1 MMKKSY
7 TRSAN
12 QVLEIAREQAQ
23 SFHHRLIGTE
33 HVLLAMVIE
42 SDGEAGKNLRA
53 WGATPTAIREE
64 IERYTGYGSAGKT
77 TYMEMS
83 PRLSMVLAYAG
94 TLAEREGSA
103 KIKTC
108 HILLGL
114 VLNDQILASTIL
126 RNLNI
131 DLSGLRNDL
140 FHSLGADYDSIED
153 NDQPDNGNGWSNF
166 NGPELNSQSNSN
178 SSTPTLD
185 QVSVNLNE
193 RAENGEID
201 PVIGRDREV
210 ARVIEILSRRN
221 KNNPVLI
228 GEPGVGKTAV
238 AEAIAT
244 AIVNKKVPHDLMDKQ
259 VVSLDLGG
267 LVAGTKYRGEF
278 EDRMKKIIKEI
289 TEDGTI
295 ILFVDE
301 MHTLIGAGGAEGSID
316 AANILKPSL
325 ARGDIQM
332 IGATTFDEYQK
343 YVEKDQALARRFQIV
358 RLNEPSRTETK
369 AILSGLKP
377 KYEKFHHVKI
387 TDSAIENAIDLSSR
401 YISNRYLPDKA
412 IDLIDEASAAVK
424 IKSGKGSNNQLIQ
437 INEQIKKVIE
447 QKNEAAVNQN
457 FVKAAQLQDRQNS
470 LQLRQDQLSNR
481 LDQATSKKSTVQPE
495 DVAKVVS
502 NWTGV
507 PVTQMNRDETKHL
520 ANLESDLH
528 KRIIG
533 QDKAVSAVSR
543 AVRRSRSGIKDEN
556 RPIGSFLFL
565 GPTGVGKTELAKA
578 IAASIF
584 GSENNLIRID
594 MSEYMDQI
602 ANSKLIGS
610 APGYVGYDEGG
621 QLSEQVRR
629 HPYSVVLLDE
639 VEKAHPD
646 VFNLLLQ
653 VLDDGFLTDSKG
665 RKVDFKNTI
674 VIMTSNLGS
683 RSLFETKEVGFTAD
697 NSSQIEMRKDRVRQA
712 LKQFFRP
719 EFLNRI
725 DETIIFDELDQKQL
739 RQIVTLL
746 TRKLINRLNK
756 QGVQLKIS
764 RAALDKIAKDGYNP
778 EMGARPLRRAIQKD
792 IEDEIASMLIKGDLK
807 EGDLLKI
814 GCNHNKLKFD
824 IVKANDKSL
833 VGSK

>member
-7 TRSAN
+7 TTSAN

-23 SFHHRLIGTE
+23 NFHHRLIGTE

-53 WGATPTAIREE
+53 WGATPKAIREE

-77 TYMEMS
+77 SYMQMS

-108 HILLGL
+108 HILLGM
-114 VLNDQILASTIL
+114 VLNEQILASVIL

-131 DLSGLRNDL
+131 DLDGLRNDIL
-140 FHSLGADYDSIED
+140 HSLGED
-153 NDQPDNGNGWSNF
+153 EQDMDENDQEYSSWSGF
-166 NGPELNSQSNSN
+166 NGSEESTSRN

-238 AEAIAT
+238 AEAIAS
-244 AIVNKKVPHDLMDKQ
+244 AIVAKKVPHDLLKKQ

-289 TEDGTI
+289 TENGNI

-358 RLNEPSRTETK
+358 RLNEPSRAETL
-369 AILSGLKP
+369 AILNGLKP

-387 TDSAIENAIDLSSR
+387 SNSALENAIDLSSR
-401 YISNRYLPDKA
+401 YISDRYLPDKA

-424 IKSGKGSNNQLIQ
+424 IKSGKGSNNQLLQLNDQ
-437 INEQIKKVIE
+437 IEKVIGE
-447 QKNEAAVNQN
+447 KNHAAVNQN
-457 FVKAAQLQDRQNS
+457 FAKAAQLQERQNS
-470 LQLRQDQLSNR
+470 LQRRQDELTTK
-481 LDQATSKKSTVQPE
+481 LDESTSKGAIVQPE

-520 ANLESDLH
+520 ANLEKDLH

-578 IAASIF
+578 IAAAIF

-621 QLSEQVRR
+621 QLTEQVRR

-653 VLDDGFLTDSKG
+653 VLEDGFLTDSKG

-674 VIMTSNLGS
+674 IIMTSNLGS
-683 RSLFETKEVGFTAD
+683 RSLFETQALGFNAD
-697 NSSQIEMRKDRVRQA
+697 NTSQTKLRQDRVRQA
-712 LKQFFRP
+712 LKEFFRP

-746 TRKLINRLNK
+746 TRKLIDRLHK

-764 RAALDKIAKDGYNP
+764 TAALDKIAKDGYNP

-792 IEDEIASMLIKGDLK
+792 IEDKIASMLIKGDLK
-807 EGDLLKI
+807 NGDILKV
-814 GCNHNKLKFD
+814 GCSHNHLKFD
-824 IVKANDKSL
+824 VLKQKDNNL
-833 VGSK
+833 VGAK

>member
-1 MMKKSY
+1 MMKKTY
-7 TRSAN
+7 TNSAN

-23 SFHHRLIGTE
+23 NFHHRLIGTE

-42 SDGEAGKNLRA
+42 SDGEAGKDLRS
-53 WGATPTAIREE
+53 WGITATAVREE
-64 IERYTGYGSAGKT
+64 IERYTGYGSAGKA

-83 PRLSMVLAYAG
+83 PRLTMVLAYAA
-94 TLAEREGSA
+94 TLAGREGA
-103 KIKTC
+103 TKIKTS
-108 HILLGL
+108 HILLAL
-114 VLNDQILASTIL
+114 VFNEQVLASVIL
-126 RNLNI
+126 RNLNV
-131 DLSGLRNDL
+131 DVDGLKNDIL
-140 FHSLGADYDSIED
+140 HSLGED
-153 NDQPDNGNGWSNF
+153 DQLLDLNENDDRGWSNYG
-166 NGPELNSQSNSN
+166 NVEANDKTNST
-178 SSTPTLD
+178 TPTLD

-193 RAENGEID
+193 RAKNGQID

-244 AIVNKKVPHDLMDKQ
+244 AIVSKQVPHDLLDKQ
-259 VVSLDLGG
+259 VISLDLGG

-278 EDRMKKIIKEI
+278 EDRLKRIIKEI
-289 TEDGTI
+289 TNDGTI

-325 ARGDIQM
+325 ARGDLQM

-358 RLNEPSRTETK
+358 RLTEPSRQETF
-369 AILSGLKP
+369 AILTGLKP

-387 TDSAIENAIDLSSR
+387 DKAALENAIDLSSR

-412 IDLIDEASAAVK
+412 IDLIDEASASVK
-424 IKSGKGSNNQLIQ
+424 IKAGTGTNNQLVQ
-437 INEQIKKVIE
+437 VSDQLKKVIE
-447 QKNEAAVNQN
+447 QKNQAAVNQN
-457 FVKAAQLQDRQNS
+457 FVKAAQLQERQNS
-470 LQLRQDQLSNR
+470 LQVRQDQIYSR
-481 LDQATSKKSTVQPE
+481 MKKSEKNGAIVHPE
-495 DVAKVVS
+495 DIAKVVS

-507 PVTQMNRDETKHL
+507 PVTQMSRNETKQL
-520 ANLESDLH
+520 ANLENNLH
-528 KRIIG
+528 QRIIG
-533 QDKAVSAVSR
+533 QDKAVSAISK

-578 IAASIF
+578 IAATVF

-602 ANSKLIGS
+602 ASSKLIGS

-621 QLSEQVRR
+621 QLSELVRR

-674 VIMTSNLGS
+674 IIMTSNLGS
-683 RSLFETKEVGFTAD
+683 RSIFETKAVGFSAD
-697 NSSQIEMRKDRVRQA
+697 NSNQVKLRQDRVKEA

-725 DETIIFDELDQKQL
+725 DESIIFDELDQKQL
-739 RQIVTLL
+739 RQVVTLL
-746 TRKLINRLNK
+746 TRKLIERLNK
-756 QGVQLKIS
+756 QGIQLKIS
-764 RAALDKIAKDGYNP
+764 PAALDKIAQDGYDP

-792 IEDEIASMLIKGDLK
+792 IEDQVASMLI
-807 EGDLLKI
+807 EGDLQSGDTLKI
-814 GCNHNKLKFD
+814 GCNRKKLKFD
-824 IVKANDKSL
+824 LIRATKDNLANVK
-833 VGSK
+833 

>member
-1 MMKKSY
+1 MKKSY
-7 TRSAN
+7 TTSAN

-23 SFHHRLIGTE
+23 NFHHRLIGTE

-53 WGATPTAIREE
+53 WGATPKAIREE

-77 TYMEMS
+77 SYMQMS

-108 HILLGL
+108 HILLGM
-114 VLNDQILASTIL
+114 VLNEQILASVIL

-131 DLSGLRNDL
+131 DLDGLRNDIL
-140 FHSLGADYDSIED
+140 HSLGED
-153 NDQPDNGNGWSNF
+153 EQDMDENDQEYSSWSGF
-166 NGPELNSQSNSN
+166 NGSEESTSRN

-238 AEAIAT
+238 AEAIAS
-244 AIVNKKVPHDLMDKQ
+244 AIVAKKVPHDLLKKQ

-289 TEDGTI
+289 TENGNI

-358 RLNEPSRTETK
+358 RLNEPSRAETL
-369 AILSGLKP
+369 AILNGLKP

-387 TDSAIENAIDLSSR
+387 SNSALENAIDLSSR
-401 YISNRYLPDKA
+401 YISDRYLPDKA

-424 IKSGKGSNNQLIQ
+424 IKSGKGSNNQLLQLNDQ
-437 INEQIKKVIE
+437 IEKVIGE
-447 QKNEAAVNQN
+447 KNHAAVNQN
-457 FVKAAQLQDRQNS
+457 FAKAAQLQERQNS
-470 LQLRQDQLSNR
+470 LQRRQDELTTK
-481 LDQATSKKSTVQPE
+481 LDESTSKGAIVQPE

-520 ANLESDLH
+520 ANLEKDLH

-578 IAASIF
+578 IAAAIF

-621 QLSEQVRR
+621 QLTEQVRR

-653 VLDDGFLTDSKG
+653 VLEDGFLTDSKG

-674 VIMTSNLGS
+674 IIMTSNLGS
-683 RSLFETKEVGFTAD
+683 RSLFETQALGFNAD
-697 NSSQIEMRKDRVRQA
+697 NTSQTKLRQDRVRQA
-712 LKQFFRP
+712 LKEFFRP

-746 TRKLINRLNK
+746 TRKLIDRLHK

-764 RAALDKIAKDGYNP
+764 TAALDKIAKDGYNP

-792 IEDEIASMLIKGDLK
+792 IEDKIASMLIKGDLK
-807 EGDLLKI
+807 NGDILKV
-814 GCNHNKLKFD
+814 GCSHNHLKFD
-824 IVKANDKSL
+824 VLKQKDNNL
-833 VGSK
+833 VGAK

>member
-94 TLAEREGSA
+94 TLAEREGSS

-502 NWTGV
+502 G
-507 PVTQMNRDETKHL
+507 
-520 ANLESDLH
+520 
-528 KRIIG
+528 
-533 QDKAVSAVSR
+533 
-543 AVRRSRSGIKDEN
+543 
-556 RPIGSFLFL
+556 
-565 GPTGVGKTELAKA
+565 
-578 IAASIF
+578 
-584 GSENNLIRID
+584 
-594 MSEYMDQI
+594 
-602 ANSKLIGS
+602 
-610 APGYVGYDEGG
+610 
-621 QLSEQVRR
+621 
-629 HPYSVVLLDE
+629 
-639 VEKAHPD
+639 
-646 VFNLLLQ
+646 
-653 VLDDGFLTDSKG
+653 
-665 RKVDFKNTI
+665 
-674 VIMTSNLGS
+674 
-683 RSLFETKEVGFTAD
+683 
-697 NSSQIEMRKDRVRQA
+697 
-712 LKQFFRP
+712 
-719 EFLNRI
+719 
-725 DETIIFDELDQKQL
+725 
-739 RQIVTLL
+739 
-746 TRKLINRLNK
+746 
-756 QGVQLKIS
+756 
-764 RAALDKIAKDGYNP
+764 
-778 EMGARPLRRAIQKD
+778 
-792 IEDEIASMLIKGDLK
+792 
-807 EGDLLKI
+807 
-814 GCNHNKLKFD
+814 
-824 IVKANDKSL
+824 
-833 VGSK
+833 

>member
-1 MMKKSY
+1 MMKKTY

-23 SFHHRLIGTE
+23 NFHHRLIGTE

-42 SDGEAGKNLRA
+42 SDGEAGKDLRS
-53 WGATPTAIREE
+53 WGITATAVREE
-64 IERYTGYGSAGKT
+64 IERYTGYGSAGKA

-83 PRLSMVLAYAG
+83 PRLTMVLAYAA
-94 TLAEREGSA
+94 TLAGREGA
-103 KIKTC
+103 TKIKTS
-108 HILLGL
+108 HILLAL
-114 VLNDQILASTIL
+114 VFNEQVLASVIL
-126 RNLNI
+126 RNLNV
-131 DLSGLRNDL
+131 DVDGLKSDIL
-140 FHSLGADYDSIED
+140 HSLGED
-153 NDQPDNGNGWSNF
+153 DQLLDLNENDDRGWSNYG
-166 NGPELNSQSNSN
+166 NVEANDKTNST
-178 SSTPTLD
+178 TPTLD

-193 RAENGEID
+193 RAKNGQID
-201 PVIGRDREV
+201 PVIGRNREV

-244 AIVNKKVPHDLMDKQ
+244 AIVSKQVPHDLLDKQ
-259 VVSLDLGG
+259 VISLDLGG

-278 EDRMKKIIKEI
+278 EDRLKRIIKEI
-289 TEDGTI
+289 TNDGTI

-325 ARGDIQM
+325 ARGDLQM

-358 RLNEPSRTETK
+358 RLTEPSRQETF
-369 AILSGLKP
+369 AILTGLKP

-387 TDSAIENAIDLSSR
+387 DKAALENAIDLSSR

-412 IDLIDEASAAVK
+412 IDLIDEASASVK
-424 IKSGKGSNNQLIQ
+424 IKAGTGTNNQLVQ
-437 INEQIKKVIE
+437 VSDQLKKVIE
-447 QKNEAAVNQN
+447 QKNQAAVNQN
-457 FVKAAQLQDRQNS
+457 FVKAAQLQERQNS
-470 LQLRQDQLSNR
+470 LQVRHDQIYSR
-481 LDQATSKKSTVQPE
+481 MKKSEENGAIVHPE
-495 DVAKVVS
+495 DIAKVVS

-507 PVTQMNRDETKHL
+507 PVTQMSRNETKQL
-520 ANLESDLH
+520 ANLENNLH
-528 KRIIG
+528 QRIIG
-533 QDKAVSAVSR
+533 QDKAVSAISK

-578 IAASIF
+578 IAATVF

-602 ANSKLIGS
+602 ASSKLIGS

-674 VIMTSNLGS
+674 IIMTSNLGS
-683 RSLFETKEVGFTAD
+683 RSIFETKAVGFSAD
-697 NSSQIEMRKDRVRQA
+697 NSNQVKLRQDRVKEA

-725 DETIIFDELDQKQL
+725 DESIIFDELDQKQL
-739 RQIVTLL
+739 RQVVTLL
-746 TRKLINRLNK
+746 TRKLIERLNK
-756 QGVQLKIS
+756 QGIQLKIS
-764 RAALDKIAKDGYNP
+764 PAALDKIAQDGYDP

-792 IEDEIASMLIKGDLK
+792 IEDQVASMLI
-807 EGDLLKI
+807 EGDLQSGDTLKI
-814 GCNHNKLKFD
+814 GCNRKKLKFD
-824 IVKANDKSL
+824 LIRAKKDNLANVK
-833 VGSK
+833 

>member
-1 MMKKSY
+1 MKKSY

-94 TLAEREGSA
+94 TLAEREGSS

-437 INEQIKKVIE
+437 INEQIKKVVE

-481 LDQATSKKSTVQPE
+481 LDQASSKKSTVQPE

-764 RAALDKIAKDGYNP
+764 RAALDKISKDGYNP

>member
-1 MMKKSY
+1 MKKSY
-7 TRSAN
+7 TTSAN

-23 SFHHRLIGTE
+23 NFHHRLIGTE

-53 WGATPTAIREE
+53 WGATPKAIREE

-77 TYMEMS
+77 SYMQMS

-108 HILLGL
+108 HILLGM
-114 VLNDQILASTIL
+114 VLNEQILASVIL

-131 DLSGLRNDL
+131 DLDGLRNDIL
-140 FHSLGADYDSIED
+140 HSLGED
-153 NDQPDNGNGWSNF
+153 EQDMDENDQEYSSWSGF
-166 NGPELNSQSNSN
+166 NGSEESTSRN

-238 AEAIAT
+238 AEAIAS
-244 AIVNKKVPHDLMDKQ
+244 AIVAKKVPHDLLKKQ

-289 TEDGTI
+289 TENGNI

-358 RLNEPSRTETK
+358 RLNEPSRAETL
-369 AILSGLKP
+369 AILNGLKP

-387 TDSAIENAIDLSSR
+387 SNSALENAIDLSSR
-401 YISNRYLPDKA
+401 YISERYLPDKA

-424 IKSGKGSNNQLIQ
+424 IKSGKGSNNQLLQLNDQ
-437 INEQIKKVIE
+437 IEKVIGE
-447 QKNEAAVNQN
+447 KNHAAVNQN
-457 FVKAAQLQDRQNS
+457 FAKAAQLQERQNS
-470 LQLRQDQLSNR
+470 LQRRQDELTTK
-481 LDQATSKKSTVQPE
+481 LDESTSKGAIVQPE

-520 ANLESDLH
+520 ANLEKDLH

-578 IAASIF
+578 IAAAIF

-621 QLSEQVRR
+621 QLTEQVRR

-653 VLDDGFLTDSKG
+653 VLEDGFLTDSKG

-674 VIMTSNLGS
+674 IIMTSNLGS
-683 RSLFETKEVGFTAD
+683 RSLFETQALGFNAD
-697 NSSQIEMRKDRVRQA
+697 NTSQTKLRQDRVRQA
-712 LKQFFRP
+712 LKEFFRP

-746 TRKLINRLNK
+746 TRKLIDRLHK

-764 RAALDKIAKDGYNP
+764 TAALDKIAKDGYNP

-792 IEDEIASMLIKGDLK
+792 IEDKIASMLIKGDLK
-807 EGDLLKI
+807 NGDILKV
-814 GCNHNKLKFD
+814 GCSHNHLKFD
-824 IVKANDKSL
+824 VLKQKDNNL
-833 VGSK
+833 VGAK

>member
-1 MMKKSY
+1 MMKKTY

-23 SFHHRLIGTE
+23 NFHHRLIGTE

-42 SDGEAGKNLRA
+42 SDGEAGKDLRS
-53 WGATPTAIREE
+53 WGITATAVREE
-64 IERYTGYGSAGKT
+64 IERYTGYGSAGKA

-83 PRLSMVLAYAG
+83 PRLTMVLAYAA
-94 TLAEREGSA
+94 TLAGREGA
-103 KIKTC
+103 TKIKTS
-108 HILLGL
+108 HILLAL
-114 VLNDQILASTIL
+114 VFNEQVLASVIL
-126 RNLNI
+126 RNLNV
-131 DLSGLRNDL
+131 DVDGLKSDIL
-140 FHSLGADYDSIED
+140 HSLGED
-153 NDQPDNGNGWSNF
+153 DQLLDLNENDDRGWSNYG
-166 NGPELNSQSNSN
+166 NVEANDKTNST
-178 SSTPTLD
+178 TPTLD

-193 RAENGEID
+193 RAKNGQID

-244 AIVNKKVPHDLMDKQ
+244 AIVSKQVPHDLLDKQ
-259 VVSLDLGG
+259 VISLDLGG

-278 EDRMKKIIKEI
+278 EDRLKRIIKEI
-289 TEDGTI
+289 TNDGTI

-325 ARGDIQM
+325 ARGDLQM

-358 RLNEPSRTETK
+358 RLTEPSRQETF
-369 AILSGLKP
+369 AILTGLKP

-387 TDSAIENAIDLSSR
+387 DKAALENAIDLSSR

-412 IDLIDEASAAVK
+412 IDLIDEASASVK
-424 IKSGKGSNNQLIQ
+424 IKAGTGTNNQLVQ
-437 INEQIKKVIE
+437 VSDQLKKVIE
-447 QKNEAAVNQN
+447 QKNQAAVNQN
-457 FVKAAQLQDRQNS
+457 FVKAAQLQERQNS
-470 LQLRQDQLSNR
+470 LQVRQDQIYSR
-481 LDQATSKKSTVQPE
+481 MKKSEKNGAIVHPE
-495 DVAKVVS
+495 DIAKVVS

-507 PVTQMNRDETKHL
+507 PVTQMSRNETKQL
-520 ANLESDLH
+520 ANLENNLH
-528 KRIIG
+528 QRIIG
-533 QDKAVSAVSR
+533 QDKAVSAISK

-578 IAASIF
+578 IAATVF

-602 ANSKLIGS
+602 ASSKLIGS

-674 VIMTSNLGS
+674 IIMTSNLGS
-683 RSLFETKEVGFTAD
+683 RSIFETKAVGFSAD
-697 NSSQIEMRKDRVRQA
+697 NSNQVKLRQDRVKEA

-725 DETIIFDELDQKQL
+725 DESIIFDELDQKQL
-739 RQIVTLL
+739 RQVVTLL
-746 TRKLINRLNK
+746 TRKLIERLNK
-756 QGVQLKIS
+756 QGIQLKIS
-764 RAALDKIAKDGYNP
+764 PAALDKIAQDGYDP

-792 IEDEIASMLIKGDLK
+792 IEDQVASMLI
-807 EGDLLKI
+807 EGDLQSGDTLKI
-814 GCNHNKLKFD
+814 GCNRKKLKFD
-824 IVKANDKSL
+824 LIRAKKDNLANVK
-833 VGSK
+833 

>member
-1 MMKKSY
+1 MMKKTY
-7 TRSAN
+7 TNSAN

-23 SFHHRLIGTE
+23 NFHHRLIGTE

-42 SDGEAGKNLRA
+42 SDGEAGKDLRS
-53 WGATPTAIREE
+53 WGITATAVREE
-64 IERYTGYGSAGKT
+64 IERYTGYGSAGKA

-83 PRLSMVLAYAG
+83 PRLTMVLAYAA
-94 TLAEREGSA
+94 TLAGREGA
-103 KIKTC
+103 TKIKTS
-108 HILLGL
+108 HILLAL
-114 VLNDQILASTIL
+114 VFNEQVLASVIL
-126 RNLNI
+126 RNLNV
-131 DLSGLRNDL
+131 DVDGLKNDIL
-140 FHSLGADYDSIED
+140 HSLGED
-153 NDQPDNGNGWSNF
+153 DQLLDLNENDDRGWSNYG
-166 NGPELNSQSNSN
+166 NVEANDKTNST
-178 SSTPTLD
+178 TPTLD

-193 RAENGEID
+193 RAKNGQID

-244 AIVNKKVPHDLMDKQ
+244 AIVSKQVPHDLLDKQ
-259 VVSLDLGG
+259 VISLDLGG

-278 EDRMKKIIKEI
+278 EDRLKRIIKEI
-289 TEDGTI
+289 TNDGTI

-325 ARGDIQM
+325 ARGDLQM

-358 RLNEPSRTETK
+358 RLTEPSRQETF
-369 AILSGLKP
+369 AILTGLKP

-387 TDSAIENAIDLSSR
+387 DKAALENAIDLSSR

-412 IDLIDEASAAVK
+412 IDLIDEASASVK
-424 IKSGKGSNNQLIQ
+424 IKAGTGTNNQLVQ
-437 INEQIKKVIE
+437 VSDQLKKVIE
-447 QKNEAAVNQN
+447 QKNQAAVNQN
-457 FVKAAQLQDRQNS
+457 FVKAAQLQERQNS
-470 LQLRQDQLSNR
+470 LQVRQDQIYSR
-481 LDQATSKKSTVQPE
+481 MKKSEKNGAIVHPE
-495 DVAKVVS
+495 DIAKVVS

-507 PVTQMNRDETKHL
+507 PVTQMSRNETKQL
-520 ANLESDLH
+520 ANLENNLH
-528 KRIIG
+528 QRIIG
-533 QDKAVSAVSR
+533 QDKAVSAISK

-578 IAASIF
+578 IAATVF

-602 ANSKLIGS
+602 ASSKLIGS

-674 VIMTSNLGS
+674 IIMTSNLGS
-683 RSLFETKEVGFTAD
+683 RSIFETKAVGFSAD
-697 NSSQIEMRKDRVRQA
+697 NSNQVKLRQDRVKEA

-725 DETIIFDELDQKQL
+725 DESIIFDELDQKQL
-739 RQIVTLL
+739 RQVVTLL
-746 TRKLINRLNK
+746 TRKLIERLNK
-756 QGVQLKIS
+756 QGIQLKIS
-764 RAALDKIAKDGYNP
+764 PAALDKIAHDGYDP

-792 IEDEIASMLIKGDLK
+792 IEDQVASMLI
-807 EGDLLKI
+807 EGDLQSGDTLKI
-814 GCNHNKLKFD
+814 GCNRKKLKFD
-824 IVKANDKSL
+824 LIRATKDNLANVK
-833 VGSK
+833 

>member
-42 SDGEAGKNLRA
+42 SDGEAGKNLRS
-53 WGATPTAIREE
+53 WGATPTTIREE
-64 IERYTGYGSAGKT
+64 IERYTGYGSAGKV

-94 TLAEREGSA
+94 TLAERENSSQ
-103 KIKTC
+103 ITTS

-114 VLNDQILASTIL
+114 ILNKQVLASVIL
-126 RNLNI
+126 QNLNI
-131 DLSGLRNDL
+131 DLNGLKDDV
-140 FHSLGADYDSIED
+140 FHSLGEETDAEDSSAD
-153 NDQPDNGNGWSNF
+153 NNGWSNINESDF
-166 NGPELNSQSNSN
+166 SGAND
-178 SSTPTLD
+178 SSTTPTLD

-193 RAENGEID
+193 RAENGRID
-201 PVIGRDREV
+201 PVIGRDQEV
-210 ARVIEILSRRN
+210 SRVIEILSRRN

-238 AEAIAT
+238 AEAIAS
-244 AIVNKKVPHDLMDKQ
+244 AIIAKKVPHDLLFKQ
-259 VVSLDLGG
+259 VISLDLGG

-278 EDRMKKIIKEI
+278 EDRLKKIIKEI
-289 TEDGTI
+289 TNDGNI

-343 YVEKDQALARRFQIV
+343 YIEKDQALARRFQIV
-358 RLNEPSRTETK
+358 RLNEPTSEEAY
-369 AILSGLKP
+369 AILTGLKS
-377 KYEKFHHVKI
+377 KYEAFHHVKI
-387 TDSAIENAIDLSSR
+387 EDQALKNAVDLSSR
-401 YISNRYLPDKA
+401 YITNRYLPDKA

-424 IKSGKGSNNQLIQ
+424 IRSGRGSNNQLLQ

-447 QKNEAAVNQN
+447 QKNQAAVNQN
-457 FVKAAQLQDRQNS
+457 FVEAAKFQERQNA
-470 LQLRQDQLSNR
+470 LKTKQAKLLTT
-481 LDQATSKKSTVQPE
+481 LDKTTQKSAVVQPE
-495 DVAKVVS
+495 DIAKVVS

-520 ANLESDLH
+520 ANLENFLH
-528 KRIIG
+528 QRIVG
-533 QDKAVSAVSR
+533 QEKAVSAISR
-543 AVRRSRSGIKDEN
+543 AVRRSRSGIRDEN

-578 IAASIF
+578 IAAAIF
-584 GSENNLIRID
+584 GSERNLIRID

-602 ANSKLIGS
+602 ASSKLIGS
-610 APGYVGYDEGG
+610 APGYVGYEEGG
-621 QLSEQVRR
+621 QLSEKVRR
-629 HPYSVVLLDE
+629 HPYSVILLDE

-653 VLDDGFLTDSKG
+653 VLDDGFLTDAKG

-674 VIMTSNLGS
+674 IIMTSNLGS
-683 RSLFETKEVGFTAD
+683 RSLFETKAVGFNAD
-697 NSSQIEMRKDRVRQA
+697 NTSQTKMRQDRVRQA

-725 DETIIFDELDQKQL
+725 DDTIIFDELNQKQL
-739 RQIVTLL
+739 RQVVTLL
-746 TRKLINRLNK
+746 THKLIIRLKK

-764 RAALDKIAKDGYNP
+764 VAAMDKIAKDGYNP
-778 EMGARPLRRAIQKD
+778 EMGARPLRREIQSS
-792 IEDEIASMLIKGDLK
+792 IEDKIAEMLINGEIKAGDV
-807 EGDLLKI
+807 LKI
-814 GCNHNKLKFD
+814 GCNYNKLKFTINRAAD
-824 IVKANDKSL
+824 KHMVKSN
-833 VGSK
+833 

>member
-7 TRSAN
+7 TTSAN

-23 SFHHRLIGTE
+23 NFHHRLIGTE

-53 WGATPTAIREE
+53 WGATPKAIREE

-77 TYMEMS
+77 SYMQMS

-108 HILLGL
+108 HILLGM
-114 VLNDQILASTIL
+114 VLNEQILTSVIL

-131 DLSGLRNDL
+131 DLDGLRNDIL
-140 FHSLGADYDSIED
+140 HSLGEDEQDMDENEQEDSS
-153 NDQPDNGNGWSNF
+153 WSGF
-166 NGPELNSQSNSN
+166 NGSEESTSRN

-238 AEAIAT
+238 AEAIAS
-244 AIVNKKVPHDLMDKQ
+244 AIVAKKVPHDLLKKQ

-289 TEDGTI
+289 TENGNI

-358 RLNEPSRTETK
+358 RLNEPSRAETL
-369 AILSGLKP
+369 AILNGLKP

-387 TDSAIENAIDLSSR
+387 SNSALENAIDLSSR
-401 YISNRYLPDKA
+401 YISERYLPDKA

-424 IKSGKGSNNQLIQ
+424 IKSGKGSNNQLLQLNDQ
-437 INEQIKKVIE
+437 IEKVIGE
-447 QKNEAAVNQN
+447 KNHAAVNQN
-457 FVKAAQLQDRQNS
+457 FAKAAQLQERQNS
-470 LQLRQDQLSNR
+470 LQRRQDELTAK
-481 LDQATSKKSTVQPE
+481 LDESTSKSAIVQPE

-507 PVTQMNRDETKHL
+507 PVTQMNRDETKQL
-520 ANLESDLH
+520 ANLEKDLH

-578 IAASIF
+578 IAAAIF

-621 QLSEQVRR
+621 QLTEQVRR

-653 VLDDGFLTDSKG
+653 VLEDGFLTDSKG

-683 RSLFETKEVGFTAD
+683 RSLFETQALGFNAD
-697 NSSQIEMRKDRVRQA
+697 NTSQTKLRQDRVRQA
-712 LKQFFRP
+712 LKEFFRP

-725 DETIIFDELDQKQL
+725 DETIIFEELNQKQL

-746 TRKLINRLNK
+746 TRKLIDRLHK

-764 RAALDKIAKDGYNP
+764 TAALDKIAKDGYNP

-792 IEDEIASMLIKGDLK
+792 IEDKIASMLIKGDLK
-807 EGDLLKI
+807 NGDILKV
-814 GCNHNKLKFD
+814 GCSHNHLKFD
-824 IVKANDKSL
+824 VLKQKDNNL
-833 VGSK
+833 VGAK

>member
-94 TLAEREGSA
+94 TLAEREGSS

>member
-178 SSTPTLD
+178 SNTPTLD

>member
-1 MMKKSY
+1 MKNSY
-7 TRSAN
+7 SKSAN

-23 SFHHRLIGTE
+23 NFHHRLIGTE

-42 SDGEAGKNLRA
+42 SDGEAGKDLRA

-64 IERYTGYGSAGKT
+64 IERYTGYGSAAKT
-77 TYMEMS
+77 SYMEMS
-83 PRLSMVLAYAG
+83 PRLSMALAYAG
-94 TLAEREGSA
+94 TLAERGGSTEV
-103 KIKTC
+103 KTS

-114 VLNDQILASTIL
+114 ISSEQVLAATIL

-131 DLSGLRNDL
+131 NIQGLQDDAQR
-140 FHSLGADYDSIED
+140 SLGQED
-153 NDQPDNGNGWSNF
+153 N
-166 NGPELNSQSNSN
+166 PETDSDWIGAPPTDLNANKPKST
-178 SSTPTLD
+178 TPTLD

-193 RAENGEID
+193 RAENGQID
-201 PVIGRDREV
+201 PVIGRDQEI
-210 ARVIEILSRRN
+210 ARVIEILSRRT

-244 AIVNKKVPHDLMDKQ
+244 AIVTKKAPHDLLNKR
-259 VVSLDLGG
+259 VISLDLGG

-289 TEDGTI
+289 TKDGKI

-343 YVEKDQALARRFQIV
+343 YVEKDQALARRFQQV
-358 RLNEPSRTETK
+358 RLNEPSRAESL
-369 AILSGLKP
+369 AILTGLQA
-377 KYEKFHHVKI
+377 KYEKFHHVKF
-387 TDSAIENAIDLSSR
+387 TKAALEDAVDLSSR

-412 IDLIDEASAAVK
+412 IDLIDEAGAAVK
-424 IKSGKGSNNQLIQ
+424 IKTNKAPDNQLMQ
-437 INEQIKKVIE
+437 VNDQIKQVIN
-447 QKNEAAVNQN
+447 QKNQAAVNQN
-457 FVKAAQLQDRQNS
+457 FVEAAKLQERQNS
-470 LQLRQDQLSNR
+470 LQLKRDKLANR
-481 LDQATSKKSTVQPE
+481 LEERVDSKAVVRPE
-495 DVAKVVS
+495 DIAKVVS

-507 PVTQMNRDETKHL
+507 PVTQMNRDESKQL

-533 QDKAVSAVSR
+533 QEKAVSAVSR
-543 AVRRSRSGIKDEN
+543 AVRRSRSGIKDEK

-578 IAASIF
+578 IAAAMF

-594 MSEYMDQI
+594 MSEYMDQV
-602 ANSKLIGS
+602 ASSKLIGS

-621 QLSEQVRR
+621 QLSEKVRR

-665 RKVDFKNTI
+665 RKVDFRNTI
-674 VIMTSNLGS
+674 IIMTSNLGS
-683 RSLFETKEVGFTAD
+683 RSLFETQAVGFSAD
-697 NSSQIEMRKDRVRQA
+697 SSNQIKMRRERVKQA

-725 DETIIFDELDQKQL
+725 DETIIFDELNATQL

-746 TRKLINRLNK
+746 TRKLIDRLAK
-756 QGVQLKIS
+756 KGIQLKLS
-764 RAALDKIAKDGYNP
+764 RAAMDKIAKDGYNP
-778 EMGARPLRRAIQKD
+778 EMGARPLKRAIQTD
-792 IEDEIASMLIKGDLK
+792 IEDEIASMLIKDELQS
-807 EGDLLKI
+807 GDLLKI
-814 GCNHNKLKFD
+814 GSRHDKLKFEV
-824 IVKANDKSL
+824 VKAADSEL
-833 VGSK
+833 VGAK

>member
-7 TRSAN
+7 TTSAN

-23 SFHHRLIGTE
+23 NFHHRLIGTE

-53 WGATPTAIREE
+53 WGATPKAIREE

-77 TYMEMS
+77 SYMQMS

-108 HILLGL
+108 HILLGM
-114 VLNDQILASTIL
+114 VLNEQILASVIL

-131 DLSGLRNDL
+131 DLDGLRNDIL
-140 FHSLGADYDSIED
+140 HSLGED
-153 NDQPDNGNGWSNF
+153 EQDMDENDQDDNSWSSF
-166 NGPELNSQSNSN
+166 NGSEESTSRN

-210 ARVIEILSRRN
+210 ARVVEILSRRS

-238 AEAIAT
+238 AEAIAS
-244 AIVNKKVPHDLMDKQ
+244 AIVAKKVPHDLLKKQ

-289 TEDGTI
+289 TENGNI

-358 RLNEPSRTETK
+358 RLNEPSRDETL
-369 AILSGLKP
+369 AILNGLKP

-387 TDSAIENAIDLSSR
+387 SNSALENAIDLSSR
-401 YISNRYLPDKA
+401 YISDRYLPDKA

-424 IKSGKGSNNQLIQ
+424 IKSGKGSNNQLLQLNDQ
-437 INEQIKKVIE
+437 IEKIIGE
-447 QKNEAAVNQN
+447 KNHAAVNQN
-457 FVKAAQLQDRQNS
+457 FAKAAQLQERQNS
-470 LQLRQDQLSNR
+470 LQRRQDELTTK
-481 LDQATSKKSTVQPE
+481 LDESTSKSAIVQPE

-507 PVTQMNRDETKHL
+507 PVTQMNRDETKQL
-520 ANLESDLH
+520 ANLEKDLH

-578 IAASIF
+578 IAAAIF

-621 QLSEQVRR
+621 QLTEQVRR

-653 VLDDGFLTDSKG
+653 VLEDGFLTDSKG

-683 RSLFETKEVGFTAD
+683 RSLFETQALGFNAD
-697 NSSQIEMRKDRVRQA
+697 NTSQTKLRQDRVRQA
-712 LKQFFRP
+712 LKEFFRP

-725 DETIIFDELDQKQL
+725 DETIIFDELNQKQL

-746 TRKLINRLNK
+746 TRKLIDRLHK

-764 RAALDKIAKDGYNP
+764 TAALDKIAKDGYNP

-792 IEDEIASMLIKGDLK
+792 IEDKIASMLIKGDLK
-807 EGDLLKI
+807 NGDILKV
-814 GCNHNKLKFD
+814 GCSHNHLKFD
-824 IVKANDKSL
+824 VLKPKDNNL
-833 VGSK
+833 VGAK

>member
-7 TRSAN
+7 TTSAN

-23 SFHHRLIGTE
+23 NFHHRLIGTE

-53 WGATPTAIREE
+53 WGATPKAIREE

-77 TYMEMS
+77 SYMQMS

-108 HILLGL
+108 HILLGM
-114 VLNDQILASTIL
+114 VLNEQILASVIL

-131 DLSGLRNDL
+131 DLDGLRNDIL
-140 FHSLGADYDSIED
+140 HSLGED
-153 NDQPDNGNGWSNF
+153 EQDMDENEQDDNSWSGF
-166 NGPELNSQSNSN
+166 NGSEESTSRN

-238 AEAIAT
+238 AEAIAS
-244 AIVNKKVPHDLMDKQ
+244 AIVAKKVPHDLLKKQ

-289 TEDGTI
+289 TENGNI

-358 RLNEPSRTETK
+358 RLNEPSRAETL
-369 AILSGLKP
+369 AILNGLKP

-387 TDSAIENAIDLSSR
+387 SNSALENAIDLSSR
-401 YISNRYLPDKA
+401 YISDRYLPDKA

-424 IKSGKGSNNQLIQ
+424 IKSGKGSNNQLLQLNDQ
-437 INEQIKKVIE
+437 IEKVIGE
-447 QKNEAAVNQN
+447 KNHAAVNQN
-457 FVKAAQLQDRQNS
+457 FAKAAQLQERQNS
-470 LQLRQDQLSNR
+470 LQRRQDELTTK
-481 LDQATSKKSTVQPE
+481 LDESTSKGAIVQPE

-520 ANLESDLH
+520 ANLEKDLH

-578 IAASIF
+578 IAAAIF

-621 QLSEQVRR
+621 QLTEQVRR

-653 VLDDGFLTDSKG
+653 VLEDGFLTDSKG

-674 VIMTSNLGS
+674 IIMTSNLGS
-683 RSLFETKEVGFTAD
+683 RSLFETQALGFNAD
-697 NSSQIEMRKDRVRQA
+697 NTSQTKLRQDRVRQA
-712 LKQFFRP
+712 LKEFFRP

-746 TRKLINRLNK
+746 TRKLIDRLHK

-764 RAALDKIAKDGYNP
+764 TAALDKIAKDGYNP

-792 IEDEIASMLIKGDLK
+792 IEDKIASMLIKGDLK
-807 EGDLLKI
+807 NGDILKV
-814 GCNHNKLKFD
+814 GCSHNHLKFD
-824 IVKANDKSL
+824 VLKQKDNNL
-833 VGSK
+833 VGAK

>member
-1 MMKKSY
+1 MKKTY

-23 SFHHRLIGTE
+23 NFHHRLIGTE

-42 SDGEAGKNLRA
+42 SDGEAGKDLRS
-53 WGATPTAIREE
+53 WGITATAVREE
-64 IERYTGYGSAGKT
+64 IERYTGYGSAGKA

-83 PRLSMVLAYAG
+83 PRLTMVLAYAA
-94 TLAEREGSA
+94 TLAGREGA
-103 KIKTC
+103 TKIKTS
-108 HILLGL
+108 HILLAL
-114 VLNDQILASTIL
+114 VFNEQVLASVIL
-126 RNLNI
+126 RNLNV
-131 DLSGLRNDL
+131 DVDGLKSDIL
-140 FHSLGADYDSIED
+140 HSLGED
-153 NDQPDNGNGWSNF
+153 DQLLDLNENDDRGWSNYG
-166 NGPELNSQSNSN
+166 NVEANDKTNST
-178 SSTPTLD
+178 TPTLD

-193 RAENGEID
+193 RAKNGQID

-244 AIVNKKVPHDLMDKQ
+244 AIVSKQVPHDLLDKQ
-259 VVSLDLGG
+259 VISLDLGG

-278 EDRMKKIIKEI
+278 EDRLKRIIKEI
-289 TEDGTI
+289 TNDGTI

-325 ARGDIQM
+325 ARGDLQM

-358 RLNEPSRTETK
+358 RLTEPSRQETF
-369 AILSGLKP
+369 AILTGLKP

-387 TDSAIENAIDLSSR
+387 DKAALENAIDLSSR

-412 IDLIDEASAAVK
+412 IDLIDEASASVK
-424 IKSGKGSNNQLIQ
+424 IKAGTGTNNQLVQ
-437 INEQIKKVIE
+437 VSDQLKKVIE
-447 QKNEAAVNQN
+447 QKNQAAVNQN
-457 FVKAAQLQDRQNS
+457 FVKAAQLQERQNS
-470 LQLRQDQLSNR
+470 LQVRQDQIYSR
-481 LDQATSKKSTVQPE
+481 MKKSEKNGAIVHPE
-495 DVAKVVS
+495 DIAKVVS

-507 PVTQMNRDETKHL
+507 PVTQMSRNETKQL
-520 ANLESDLH
+520 ANLENNLH
-528 KRIIG
+528 QRIIG
-533 QDKAVSAVSR
+533 QDKAVSAISK

-578 IAASIF
+578 IAATVF

-602 ANSKLIGS
+602 ASSKLIGS

-674 VIMTSNLGS
+674 IIMTSNLGS
-683 RSLFETKEVGFTAD
+683 RSIFETKAVGFSAD
-697 NSSQIEMRKDRVRQA
+697 NSNQVKLRQDRVKEA

-725 DETIIFDELDQKQL
+725 DESIIFDELDQKQL
-739 RQIVTLL
+739 RQVVTLL
-746 TRKLINRLNK
+746 TRKLIERLNK
-756 QGVQLKIS
+756 QGIQLKIS
-764 RAALDKIAKDGYNP
+764 PAALDKIAQDGYDP

-792 IEDEIASMLIKGDLK
+792 IEDQVASMLI
-807 EGDLLKI
+807 EGDLQSGDTLKI
-814 GCNHNKLKFD
+814 GCNRKKLKFD
-824 IVKANDKSL
+824 LIRAKKDNLANVK
-833 VGSK
+833 

>member
-1 MMKKSY
+1 MKKTY

-23 SFHHRLIGTE
+23 NFHHRLIGTE

-42 SDGEAGKNLRA
+42 SDGEAGKDLRS
-53 WGATPTAIREE
+53 WGITATAVREE
-64 IERYTGYGSAGKT
+64 IERYTGYGSAGKA

-83 PRLSMVLAYAG
+83 PRLTMVLAYAA
-94 TLAEREGSA
+94 TLAGREGA
-103 KIKTC
+103 TKIKTS
-108 HILLGL
+108 HILLAL
-114 VLNDQILASTIL
+114 VFNEQVLASVIL
-126 RNLNI
+126 RNLNV
-131 DLSGLRNDL
+131 DVDGLKSDIL
-140 FHSLGADYDSIED
+140 HSLGED
-153 NDQPDNGNGWSNF
+153 DQLLDLNENDDRGWSNYG
-166 NGPELNSQSNSN
+166 NVEANDKTNST
-178 SSTPTLD
+178 TPTLD

-193 RAENGEID
+193 RAKNGQID
-201 PVIGRDREV
+201 PVIGRNREV

-244 AIVNKKVPHDLMDKQ
+244 AIVSKQVPHDLLDKQ
-259 VVSLDLGG
+259 VISLDLGG

-278 EDRMKKIIKEI
+278 EDRLKRIIKEI
-289 TEDGTI
+289 TNDGTI

-325 ARGDIQM
+325 ARGDLQM

-358 RLNEPSRTETK
+358 RLTEPSRQETF
-369 AILSGLKP
+369 AILTGLKP

-387 TDSAIENAIDLSSR
+387 DKAALENAIDLSSR

-412 IDLIDEASAAVK
+412 IDLIDEASASVK
-424 IKSGKGSNNQLIQ
+424 IKAGTGTNNQLVQ
-437 INEQIKKVIE
+437 VSDQLKKVIE
-447 QKNEAAVNQN
+447 QKNQAAVNQN
-457 FVKAAQLQDRQNS
+457 FVKAAQLQERQNS
-470 LQLRQDQLSNR
+470 LQVRQDQIYSR
-481 LDQATSKKSTVQPE
+481 MKKSEENGAIVHPE
-495 DVAKVVS
+495 DIAKVVS

-507 PVTQMNRDETKHL
+507 PVTQMSRNETKQL
-520 ANLESDLH
+520 ANLENNLH
-528 KRIIG
+528 QRIIG
-533 QDKAVSAVSR
+533 QDKAVSAISK

-578 IAASIF
+578 IAATVF

-602 ANSKLIGS
+602 ASSKLIGS

-674 VIMTSNLGS
+674 IIMTSNLGS
-683 RSLFETKEVGFTAD
+683 RSIFETKAVGFSAD
-697 NSSQIEMRKDRVRQA
+697 NSNQVKLRQDRVKEA

-725 DETIIFDELDQKQL
+725 DESIIFDELDQKQL
-739 RQIVTLL
+739 RQVVTLL
-746 TRKLINRLNK
+746 TRKLIERLNK
-756 QGVQLKIS
+756 QGIQLKIS
-764 RAALDKIAKDGYNP
+764 PAALDKIAQDGYDP

-792 IEDEIASMLIKGDLK
+792 IEDQVASMLI
-807 EGDLLKI
+807 EGDLQSGDTLKI
-814 GCNHNKLKFD
+814 GCNRKKLKFD
-824 IVKANDKSL
+824 LIRAKKDNLANVK
-833 VGSK
+833 

>member
-7 TRSAN
+7 TTSAN

-23 SFHHRLIGTE
+23 NFHHRLIGTE

-53 WGATPTAIREE
+53 WGATPKAIREE

-77 TYMEMS
+77 SYMQMS

-108 HILLGL
+108 HILLGM
-114 VLNDQILASTIL
+114 VLNEQILASVIL

-131 DLSGLRNDL
+131 DLDGLRNDIL
-140 FHSLGADYDSIED
+140 HSLGED
-153 NDQPDNGNGWSNF
+153 EQDMDENDQEDSSWSGF
-166 NGPELNSQSNSN
+166 NGSEESTSRN

-238 AEAIAT
+238 AEAIAS
-244 AIVNKKVPHDLMDKQ
+244 AIVAKKVPHDLLKKQ

-289 TEDGTI
+289 TENGNI

-358 RLNEPSRTETK
+358 RLNEPSHAETL
-369 AILSGLKP
+369 AILNGLKP

-387 TDSAIENAIDLSSR
+387 SNSALENAIDLSSR
-401 YISNRYLPDKA
+401 YISDRYLPDKA

-424 IKSGKGSNNQLIQ
+424 IKSGKGSNNQLLQLNDQ
-437 INEQIKKVIE
+437 IEKVIGE
-447 QKNEAAVNQN
+447 KNHAAVNQN
-457 FVKAAQLQDRQNS
+457 FAKAAQLQERQNS
-470 LQLRQDQLSNR
+470 LQRRQDELTTK
-481 LDQATSKKSTVQPE
+481 LDESTSKGAIVQPE

-520 ANLESDLH
+520 ANLEKDLH

-578 IAASIF
+578 IAAAIF

-621 QLSEQVRR
+621 QLTEQVRR

-653 VLDDGFLTDSKG
+653 VLEDGFLTDSKG

-674 VIMTSNLGS
+674 IIMTSNLGS
-683 RSLFETKEVGFTAD
+683 RSLFETQALGFNAD
-697 NSSQIEMRKDRVRQA
+697 NTSQTKLRQDRVRQA
-712 LKQFFRP
+712 LKEFFRP

-746 TRKLINRLNK
+746 TRKLIDRLHK

-764 RAALDKIAKDGYNP
+764 TAALDKIAKDGYNP

-792 IEDEIASMLIKGDLK
+792 IEDKIASMLIKGDLK
-807 EGDLLKI
+807 NGDILKV
-814 GCNHNKLKFD
+814 GCSHNHLKFD
-824 IVKANDKSL
+824 VLKQKDNNL
-833 VGSK
+833 VGAK

>member
-1 MMKKSY
+1 MKKTY
-7 TRSAN
+7 TNSAN

-23 SFHHRLIGTE
+23 NFHHRLIGTE

-42 SDGEAGKNLRA
+42 SDGEAGKDLRS
-53 WGATPTAIREE
+53 WGITATAVREE
-64 IERYTGYGSAGKT
+64 IERYTGYGSAGKA

-83 PRLSMVLAYAG
+83 PRLTMVLAYAA
-94 TLAEREGSA
+94 TLAGREGA
-103 KIKTC
+103 TKIKTS
-108 HILLGL
+108 HILLAL
-114 VLNDQILASTIL
+114 VFNEQVLASVIL
-126 RNLNI
+126 RNLNV
-131 DLSGLRNDL
+131 DVDGLKNDIL
-140 FHSLGADYDSIED
+140 HSLGED
-153 NDQPDNGNGWSNF
+153 DQLLDLNENDDRGWSNYG
-166 NGPELNSQSNSN
+166 NVEANDKTNST
-178 SSTPTLD
+178 TPTLD

-193 RAENGEID
+193 RAKNGQID

-244 AIVNKKVPHDLMDKQ
+244 AIVSKQVPHDLLDKQ
-259 VVSLDLGG
+259 VISLDLGG

-278 EDRMKKIIKEI
+278 EDRLKRIIKEI
-289 TEDGTI
+289 TNDGTI

-325 ARGDIQM
+325 ARGDLQM

-358 RLNEPSRTETK
+358 RLTEPSRQETF
-369 AILSGLKP
+369 AILTGLKP

-387 TDSAIENAIDLSSR
+387 DKAALENAIDLSSR

-412 IDLIDEASAAVK
+412 IDLIDEASASVK
-424 IKSGKGSNNQLIQ
+424 IKAGIGTNNQLVQ
-437 INEQIKKVIE
+437 VSDQLKKVIE
-447 QKNEAAVNQN
+447 QKNQAAVNQN
-457 FVKAAQLQDRQNS
+457 FVKAAQLQERQNS
-470 LQLRQDQLSNR
+470 LQVRQDQIYSR
-481 LDQATSKKSTVQPE
+481 MKKSEKNGAIVHPE
-495 DVAKVVS
+495 DIAKVVS

-507 PVTQMNRDETKHL
+507 PVTQMSRNETKQL
-520 ANLESDLH
+520 ANLENNLH
-528 KRIIG
+528 QRIIG
-533 QDKAVSAVSR
+533 QDKAVSAISK

-578 IAASIF
+578 IAATVF

-602 ANSKLIGS
+602 ASSKLIGS

-674 VIMTSNLGS
+674 IIMTSNLGS
-683 RSLFETKEVGFTAD
+683 RSIFETKAVGFSAD
-697 NSSQIEMRKDRVRQA
+697 NSNQVKLRQDRVKEA

-725 DETIIFDELDQKQL
+725 DESIIFDELDQKQL
-739 RQIVTLL
+739 RQVVTLL
-746 TRKLINRLNK
+746 TRKLIERLNK
-756 QGVQLKIS
+756 QGIQLKIS
-764 RAALDKIAKDGYNP
+764 PAALDKIAQDGYDP

-792 IEDEIASMLIKGDLK
+792 IEDQVASMLI
-807 EGDLLKI
+807 EGDLQSGDTLKI
-814 GCNHNKLKFD
+814 GCNRKKLKFD
-824 IVKANDKSL
+824 LIRATKDNLANVK
-833 VGSK
+833 

>member
-7 TRSAN
+7 TTSAN

-23 SFHHRLIGTE
+23 NFHHRLIGTE

-53 WGATPTAIREE
+53 WGATPKAIREE

-77 TYMEMS
+77 SYMQMS

-108 HILLGL
+108 HILLGM
-114 VLNDQILASTIL
+114 VLNEQILASVIL

-131 DLSGLRNDL
+131 DLDGLRNDIL
-140 FHSLGADYDSIED
+140 HSLGED
-153 NDQPDNGNGWSNF
+153 EQDMDENDQEDSSWSGF
-166 NGPELNSQSNSN
+166 NGSEESTSRN

-238 AEAIAT
+238 AEAIAS
-244 AIVNKKVPHDLMDKQ
+244 AIVAKKVPHDLLKKQ

-289 TEDGTI
+289 TENGNI

-358 RLNEPSRTETK
+358 RLNEPSRAETL
-369 AILSGLKP
+369 AILNGLKP

-387 TDSAIENAIDLSSR
+387 SNSALENAIDLSSR
-401 YISNRYLPDKA
+401 YISERYLPDKA

-424 IKSGKGSNNQLIQ
+424 IKSGKGSNNQLLQLNDQ
-437 INEQIKKVIE
+437 IEKVIGE
-447 QKNEAAVNQN
+447 KNHAAVNQN
-457 FVKAAQLQDRQNS
+457 FAKAAQLQERQNS
-470 LQLRQDQLSNR
+470 LQRRQDELTTK
-481 LDQATSKKSTVQPE
+481 LDESTSKGAIVQPE

-520 ANLESDLH
+520 ANLEKDLH

-578 IAASIF
+578 IAAAIF

-621 QLSEQVRR
+621 QLTEQVRR

-653 VLDDGFLTDSKG
+653 VLEDGFLTDSKG

-674 VIMTSNLGS
+674 IIMTSNLGS
-683 RSLFETKEVGFTAD
+683 RSLFETQALGFNAD
-697 NSSQIEMRKDRVRQA
+697 NTSQTKLRQDRVRQA
-712 LKQFFRP
+712 LKEFFRP

-746 TRKLINRLNK
+746 TRKLIDRLHK

-764 RAALDKIAKDGYNP
+764 TAALDKIAKDGYNP

-792 IEDEIASMLIKGDLK
+792 IEDKIASMLIKGDLK
-807 EGDLLKI
+807 NGDILKV
-814 GCNHNKLKFD
+814 GCSHNHLKFD
-824 IVKANDKSL
+824 VLKQKDNNL
-833 VGSK
+833 VSAK

>member
-1 MMKKSY
+1 MKKTY
-7 TRSAN
+7 TNSAN

-23 SFHHRLIGTE
+23 NFHHRLIGTE

-42 SDGEAGKNLRA
+42 SDGEAGKDLRS
-53 WGATPTAIREE
+53 WGITATAVREE
-64 IERYTGYGSAGKT
+64 IERYTGYGSAGKA

-83 PRLSMVLAYAG
+83 PRLTMVLAYAA
-94 TLAEREGSA
+94 TLAGREGA
-103 KIKTC
+103 TKIKTS
-108 HILLGL
+108 HILLAL
-114 VLNDQILASTIL
+114 VFNEQVLASVIL
-126 RNLNI
+126 RNLNV
-131 DLSGLRNDL
+131 DVDGLKNDIL
-140 FHSLGADYDSIED
+140 HSLGED
-153 NDQPDNGNGWSNF
+153 DQLLDLNENDDRGWSNYG
-166 NGPELNSQSNSN
+166 NVEANDKTNST
-178 SSTPTLD
+178 TPTLD

-193 RAENGEID
+193 RAKNGQID

-244 AIVNKKVPHDLMDKQ
+244 AIVSKQVPHDLLDKQ
-259 VVSLDLGG
+259 VISLDLGG

-278 EDRMKKIIKEI
+278 EDRLKRIIKEI
-289 TEDGTI
+289 TNDGTI

-325 ARGDIQM
+325 ARGDLQM

-358 RLNEPSRTETK
+358 RLTEPSRQETF
-369 AILSGLKP
+369 AILTGLKP

-387 TDSAIENAIDLSSR
+387 DKAALENAIDLSSR

-412 IDLIDEASAAVK
+412 IDLIDEASASVK
-424 IKSGKGSNNQLIQ
+424 IKAGTGTNNQLVQ
-437 INEQIKKVIE
+437 VSDQLKKVIE
-447 QKNEAAVNQN
+447 QKNQAAVNQN
-457 FVKAAQLQDRQNS
+457 FVKAAQLQERQNS
-470 LQLRQDQLSNR
+470 LQVRQDQIYSR
-481 LDQATSKKSTVQPE
+481 MKKSEKNGAIVHPE
-495 DVAKVVS
+495 DIAKVVS

-507 PVTQMNRDETKHL
+507 PVTQMSRNETKQL
-520 ANLESDLH
+520 ANLENNLH
-528 KRIIG
+528 QRIIG
-533 QDKAVSAVSR
+533 QDKAVSAISK

-578 IAASIF
+578 IAATVF

-602 ANSKLIGS
+602 ASSKLIGS

-674 VIMTSNLGS
+674 IIMTSNLGS
-683 RSLFETKEVGFTAD
+683 RSIFETKAVGFSAD
-697 NSSQIEMRKDRVRQA
+697 NSNQVKLRQDRVKEA

-725 DETIIFDELDQKQL
+725 DESIIFDELDQKQL
-739 RQIVTLL
+739 RQVVTLL
-746 TRKLINRLNK
+746 TRKLIERLNK
-756 QGVQLKIS
+756 QGIQLKIS
-764 RAALDKIAKDGYNP
+764 PAALDKIAHDGYDP

-792 IEDEIASMLIKGDLK
+792 IEDQVASMLI
-807 EGDLLKI
+807 EGDLQSGDTLKI
-814 GCNHNKLKFD
+814 GCNRKKLKFD
-824 IVKANDKSL
+824 LIRATKDNLANVK
-833 VGSK
+833 

>member
-1 MMKKSY
+1 MMKKTY
-7 TRSAN
+7 TNSAN

-23 SFHHRLIGTE
+23 NFHHRLIGTE

-42 SDGEAGKNLRA
+42 SDGEAGKDLRS
-53 WGATPTAIREE
+53 WGITATAVREE
-64 IERYTGYGSAGKT
+64 IERYTGYGSAGKA

-83 PRLSMVLAYAG
+83 PRLTMVLAYAA
-94 TLAEREGSA
+94 TLAGREGA
-103 KIKTC
+103 TKIKTS
-108 HILLGL
+108 HILLAL
-114 VLNDQILASTIL
+114 VFNEQVLASVIL
-126 RNLNI
+126 RNLNV
-131 DLSGLRNDL
+131 DVDGLKNDIL
-140 FHSLGADYDSIED
+140 HSLGED
-153 NDQPDNGNGWSNF
+153 DQLLDLNENDDRGWSNYG
-166 NGPELNSQSNSN
+166 NVEANDKTNST
-178 SSTPTLD
+178 TPTLD

-193 RAENGEID
+193 RAKNGQID

-244 AIVNKKVPHDLMDKQ
+244 AIVSKQVPHDLLDKQ
-259 VVSLDLGG
+259 VISLDLGG

-278 EDRMKKIIKEI
+278 EDRLKRIIKEI
-289 TEDGTI
+289 TNDGTI

-325 ARGDIQM
+325 ARGDLQM

-358 RLNEPSRTETK
+358 RLTEPSRQETF
-369 AILSGLKP
+369 AILTGLKP

-387 TDSAIENAIDLSSR
+387 DKAALENAIDLSSR

-412 IDLIDEASAAVK
+412 IDLIDEASASVK
-424 IKSGKGSNNQLIQ
+424 IKAGTGTNNQLVQ
-437 INEQIKKVIE
+437 VSDQLKKVIE
-447 QKNEAAVNQN
+447 QKNQAAVNQN
-457 FVKAAQLQDRQNS
+457 FVKAAQLQERQNS
-470 LQLRQDQLSNR
+470 LQVRQDQIYSR
-481 LDQATSKKSTVQPE
+481 MKKSEKNGAIVHPE
-495 DVAKVVS
+495 DIAKVVS

-507 PVTQMNRDETKHL
+507 PVTQMSRNETKQL
-520 ANLESDLH
+520 ANLENNLH
-528 KRIIG
+528 QRIIG
-533 QDKAVSAVSR
+533 QDKAVSAISK

-578 IAASIF
+578 IAATVF

-602 ANSKLIGS
+602 ASSKLIGS

-674 VIMTSNLGS
+674 IIMTSNLGS
-683 RSLFETKEVGFTAD
+683 RSIFETKAVGFSAD
-697 NSSQIEMRKDRVRQA
+697 NSNQVKLRQDRVKEA

-725 DETIIFDELDQKQL
+725 DESIIFDELDQKQL
-739 RQIVTLL
+739 RQVVTLL
-746 TRKLINRLNK
+746 TRKLIERLNK
-756 QGVQLKIS
+756 QGIQLKIS
-764 RAALDKIAKDGYNP
+764 PAALDKIAQDGYDP

-792 IEDEIASMLIKGDLK
+792 IEDQVASMLI
-807 EGDLLKI
+807 EGDLQSGDTLKI
-814 GCNHNKLKFD
+814 GCNRKKLKFD
-824 IVKANDKSL
+824 LIRAAKDNLANVK
-833 VGSK
+833 

>member
-1 MMKKSY
+1 MKKSY

-42 SDGEAGKNLRA
+42 SDGEAGKNLRS
-53 WGATPTAIREE
+53 WGATPTTIREE
-64 IERYTGYGSAGKT
+64 IERYTGYGSAGKA

-94 TLAEREGSA
+94 TLAERENSSQ
-103 KIKTC
+103 ITTS

-114 VLNDQILASTIL
+114 ILNKQVLASVIL
-126 RNLNI
+126 QNLNI
-131 DLSGLRNDL
+131 DLNGLKDDV
-140 FHSLGADYDSIED
+140 FHSLGEETDAEDSSAD
-153 NDQPDNGNGWSNF
+153 NNGWSNINESDF
-166 NGPELNSQSNSN
+166 SGAND
-178 SSTPTLD
+178 SSTTPTLD

-193 RAENGEID
+193 RAENGRID
-201 PVIGRDREV
+201 PVIGRDQEV
-210 ARVIEILSRRN
+210 SRVIEILSRRN

-238 AEAIAT
+238 AEAIAS
-244 AIVNKKVPHDLMDKQ
+244 AIIAKKVPHDLLFKQ
-259 VVSLDLGG
+259 VISLDLGG

-278 EDRMKKIIKEI
+278 EDRLKKIIKEI
-289 TEDGTI
+289 TNDGNI

-343 YVEKDQALARRFQIV
+343 YIEKDQALARRFQIV
-358 RLNEPSRTETK
+358 RLNEPTSEESY
-369 AILSGLKP
+369 AILTGLKS
-377 KYEKFHHVKI
+377 KYEAFHHVKI
-387 TDSAIENAIDLSSR
+387 EDQALKNAVDLSSR
-401 YISNRYLPDKA
+401 YITNRYLPDKA

-424 IKSGKGSNNQLIQ
+424 IRSGRGSNNQLLQ

-447 QKNEAAVNQN
+447 QKNQAAVNQN
-457 FVKAAQLQDRQNS
+457 FVEAAKFQERQNA
-470 LQLRQDQLSNR
+470 LKTKQVKLLTT
-481 LDQATSKKSTVQPE
+481 LDKTTQKSAVVQPE
-495 DVAKVVS
+495 DIAKVVS

-520 ANLESDLH
+520 ANLENFLH
-528 KRIIG
+528 QRIVG
-533 QDKAVSAVSR
+533 QEKAVSAISR
-543 AVRRSRSGIKDEN
+543 AVRRSRSGIRDEN

-578 IAASIF
+578 IAAAIF
-584 GSENNLIRID
+584 GSERNLIRID

-602 ANSKLIGS
+602 ASSKLIGS
-610 APGYVGYDEGG
+610 APGYVGYEEGG
-621 QLSEQVRR
+621 QLSEKVRR
-629 HPYSVVLLDE
+629 HPYSVILLDE

-653 VLDDGFLTDSKG
+653 VLDDGFLTDAKG

-674 VIMTSNLGS
+674 IIMTSNLGS
-683 RSLFETKEVGFTAD
+683 RSLFETKAVGFNAD
-697 NSSQIEMRKDRVRQA
+697 NTSQTKMRQDRVRQA

-725 DETIIFDELDQKQL
+725 DDTIIFDELNQKQL
-739 RQIVTLL
+739 RQVVTLL
-746 TRKLINRLNK
+746 THKLIIRLKK

-764 RAALDKIAKDGYNP
+764 VAAMDKIAKDGYNP
-778 EMGARPLRRAIQKD
+778 EMGARPLRREIQSS
-792 IEDEIASMLIKGDLK
+792 IEDKIAEMLINGEIKAGDV
-807 EGDLLKI
+807 LKI
-814 GCNHNKLKFD
+814 GCNYNKLKFTINRAAD
-824 IVKANDKSL
+824 KHMVKSN
-833 VGSK
+833 

>member
-1 MMKKSY
+1 MKKSY

-77 TYMEMS
+77 TYMEIS

-94 TLAEREGSA
+94 TLAEREGSS
-103 KIKTC
+103 KIKTS

-166 NGPELNSQSNSN
+166 SGAEVSNPTNSN

-193 RAENGEID
+193 RAENGAID

-358 RLNEPSRTETK
+358 RLNEPSRTETM

-424 IKSGKGSNNQLIQ
+424 IKAGKGSNNQLIQ
-437 INEQIKKVIE
+437 INQQIKKVIE

-457 FVKAAQLQDRQNS
+457 FVKAAELQDRQNS
-470 LQLRQDQLSNR
+470 LQMRQDQLSSR
-481 LDQATSKKSTVQPE
+481 LEKATSKKSTVQPE

-533 QDKAVSAVSR
+533 QDEAVSAVSR

-578 IAASIF
+578 IASSIF

-665 RKVDFKNTI
+665 RKIDFRNTI

-697 NSSQIEMRKDRVRQA
+697 SSSQIEMRKDRVRQA

-746 TRKLINRLNK
+746 TRKLIKRLNK
-756 QGVQLKIS
+756 QGIQLKIS
-764 RAALDKIAKDGYNP
+764 RAALDKIVQDGYNP

-792 IEDEIASMLIKGDLK
+792 IEDEIASMIIKGDLR

-814 GCNHNKLKFD
+814 GCNHDKLKFD
-824 IVKANDKSL
+824 IIKANDKNL

>member
-7 TRSAN
+7 TTSAN

-23 SFHHRLIGTE
+23 NFHHRLIGTE

-53 WGATPTAIREE
+53 WGATPKAIREE

-77 TYMEMS
+77 SYMQMS

-108 HILLGL
+108 HILLGM
-114 VLNDQILASTIL
+114 VLNEQILASVIL

-131 DLSGLRNDL
+131 DLDGLRNDIL
-140 FHSLGADYDSIED
+140 HSLGED
-153 NDQPDNGNGWSNF
+153 EQDMDENDQEDSSWSGF
-166 NGPELNSQSNSN
+166 NGSEESTSRN

-238 AEAIAT
+238 AEAIAS
-244 AIVNKKVPHDLMDKQ
+244 AIVAKKVPHDLLKKQ

-289 TEDGTI
+289 TENGNI

-358 RLNEPSRTETK
+358 RLNEPSHAETL
-369 AILSGLKP
+369 AILDGLKP

-387 TDSAIENAIDLSSR
+387 SNSALENAIDLSSR
-401 YISNRYLPDKA
+401 YISERYLPDKA

-424 IKSGKGSNNQLIQ
+424 IKSGKGSNNQLLQLNDQ
-437 INEQIKKVIE
+437 IEKVIGE
-447 QKNEAAVNQN
+447 KNHAAVNQN
-457 FVKAAQLQDRQNS
+457 FAKAAQLQERQNS
-470 LQLRQDQLSNR
+470 LQRRQDELTTK
-481 LDQATSKKSTVQPE
+481 LDESTSKGAIVQPE

-520 ANLESDLH
+520 ANLEKDLH

-578 IAASIF
+578 IAAAIF

-621 QLSEQVRR
+621 QLTEQVRR

-653 VLDDGFLTDSKG
+653 VLEDGFLTDSKG

-674 VIMTSNLGS
+674 IIMTSNLGS
-683 RSLFETKEVGFTAD
+683 RSLFETQALGFNAD
-697 NSSQIEMRKDRVRQA
+697 NTSQTKLRQDRVRQA
-712 LKQFFRP
+712 LKEFFRP

-746 TRKLINRLNK
+746 TRKLIDRLHK

-764 RAALDKIAKDGYNP
+764 TAALDKIAKDGYNP

-792 IEDEIASMLIKGDLK
+792 IEDKIASMLIKGDLK
-807 EGDLLKI
+807 NGDILKV
-814 GCNHNKLKFD
+814 GCSHNHLKFD
-824 IVKANDKSL
+824 VLKQKDNNL
-833 VGSK
+833 VGAK

>member
-1 MMKKSY
+1 MKKTY
-7 TRSAN
+7 TNSAN

-23 SFHHRLIGTE
+23 NFHHRLIGTE

-42 SDGEAGKNLRA
+42 SDGEAGKDLRS
-53 WGATPTAIREE
+53 WGITATAVREE
-64 IERYTGYGSAGKT
+64 IERYTGYGSAGKA

-83 PRLSMVLAYAG
+83 PRLTMVLAYAA
-94 TLAEREGSA
+94 TLAGREGA
-103 KIKTC
+103 TKIKTS
-108 HILLGL
+108 HILLAL
-114 VLNDQILASTIL
+114 VFNEQVLASVIL
-126 RNLNI
+126 RNLNV
-131 DLSGLRNDL
+131 DVDGLKNDIL
-140 FHSLGADYDSIED
+140 HSLGED
-153 NDQPDNGNGWSNF
+153 DQLLDLNENDDRGWSNYG
-166 NGPELNSQSNSN
+166 NVEANDKTNST
-178 SSTPTLD
+178 TPTLD

-193 RAENGEID
+193 RAKNGQID

-244 AIVNKKVPHDLMDKQ
+244 AIVSKQVPHDLLDKQ
-259 VVSLDLGG
+259 VISLDLGG

-278 EDRMKKIIKEI
+278 EDRLKRIIKEI
-289 TEDGTI
+289 TNDGTI

-325 ARGDIQM
+325 ARGDLQM

-358 RLNEPSRTETK
+358 RLTEPSRQETF
-369 AILSGLKP
+369 AILTGLKP

-387 TDSAIENAIDLSSR
+387 DKAALENAIDLSSR

-412 IDLIDEASAAVK
+412 IDLIDEASASVK
-424 IKSGKGSNNQLIQ
+424 IKAGTGTNNQLVQ
-437 INEQIKKVIE
+437 VSDQLKKVIE
-447 QKNEAAVNQN
+447 QKNQAAVNQN
-457 FVKAAQLQDRQNS
+457 FVKAAQLQERQNS
-470 LQLRQDQLSNR
+470 LQVRQDQIYSR
-481 LDQATSKKSTVQPE
+481 MKKSEKNGAIVHPE
-495 DVAKVVS
+495 DIAKVVS

-507 PVTQMNRDETKHL
+507 PVTQMSRNETKQL
-520 ANLESDLH
+520 ANLENNLH
-528 KRIIG
+528 QRIIG
-533 QDKAVSAVSR
+533 QDKAVSAISK

-578 IAASIF
+578 IAATVF

-602 ANSKLIGS
+602 ASSKLIGS

-674 VIMTSNLGS
+674 IIMTSNLGS
-683 RSLFETKEVGFTAD
+683 RSIFETKAVGFSAD
-697 NSSQIEMRKDRVRQA
+697 NSNQVKLRQDRVKEA

-725 DETIIFDELDQKQL
+725 DESIIFDELDQKQL
-739 RQIVTLL
+739 RQVVTLL
-746 TRKLINRLNK
+746 TRKLIERLNK
-756 QGVQLKIS
+756 QGIQLKIS
-764 RAALDKIAKDGYNP
+764 PAALDKIAHDGYDP

-792 IEDEIASMLIKGDLK
+792 IEDQVASMLI
-807 EGDLLKI
+807 EGDLQSGDTLKI
-814 GCNHNKLKFD
+814 GCNRKKLKFD
-824 IVKANDKSL
+824 LIRAAKDNLANVK
-833 VGSK
+833 

>member
-7 TRSAN
+7 TTSAN

-23 SFHHRLIGTE
+23 NFHHRLIGTE

-53 WGATPTAIREE
+53 WGATPKAIREE

-77 TYMEMS
+77 SYMQMS

-108 HILLGL
+108 HILLGM
-114 VLNDQILASTIL
+114 VLNEQILASVIL

-131 DLSGLRNDL
+131 DLDGLRNDIL
-140 FHSLGADYDSIED
+140 HSLGED
-153 NDQPDNGNGWSNF
+153 EQDMDENDQDDNSWSSF
-166 NGPELNSQSNSN
+166 NGSEESTSRN

-210 ARVIEILSRRN
+210 ARVVEILSRRN

-238 AEAIAT
+238 AEAIAS
-244 AIVNKKVPHDLMDKQ
+244 AIVAKKVPHDLLKKQ

-289 TEDGTI
+289 TENGNI

-358 RLNEPSRTETK
+358 RLNEPSRDETL
-369 AILSGLKP
+369 AILNGLKP

-387 TDSAIENAIDLSSR
+387 SNSALENAIDLSSR
-401 YISNRYLPDKA
+401 YISDRYLPDKA

-424 IKSGKGSNNQLIQ
+424 IKSGKGSNNQLLQLNDQ
-437 INEQIKKVIE
+437 IEKIIGE
-447 QKNEAAVNQN
+447 KNHAAVNQN
-457 FVKAAQLQDRQNS
+457 FAKAAQLQERQNS
-470 LQLRQDQLSNR
+470 LQRRQDELTTK
-481 LDQATSKKSTVQPE
+481 LDESTSKSAIVQPE

-507 PVTQMNRDETKHL
+507 PVTQMNRDETKQL
-520 ANLESDLH
+520 ANLEKDLH

-578 IAASIF
+578 IAAAIF

-621 QLSEQVRR
+621 QLTEQVRR

-653 VLDDGFLTDSKG
+653 VLEDGFLTDSKG

-674 VIMTSNLGS
+674 VIMTSNIGS
-683 RSLFETKEVGFTAD
+683 RSLFETQALGFNAD
-697 NSSQIEMRKDRVRQA
+697 NTSQTKLRQDRVRQA
-712 LKQFFRP
+712 LKEFFRP

-725 DETIIFDELDQKQL
+725 DETIIFDELNQKQL

-746 TRKLINRLNK
+746 TRKLIDRLHK

-764 RAALDKIAKDGYNP
+764 TAALDKIAKDGYNP

-792 IEDEIASMLIKGDLK
+792 IEDKIASMLIKGDLK
-807 EGDLLKI
+807 NGDILKV
-814 GCNHNKLKFD
+814 GYSHNHLKFD
-824 IVKANDKSL
+824 VLKPKDNNL
-833 VGSK
+833 VGAK

>member
-1 MMKKSY
+1 
-7 TRSAN
+7 
-12 QVLEIAREQAQ
+12 
-23 SFHHRLIGTE
+23 
-33 HVLLAMVIE
+33 
-42 SDGEAGKNLRA
+42 
-53 WGATPTAIREE
+53 
-64 IERYTGYGSAGKT
+64 
-77 TYMEMS
+77 
-83 PRLSMVLAYAG
+83 
-94 TLAEREGSA
+94 
-103 KIKTC
+103 
-108 HILLGL
+108 
-114 VLNDQILASTIL
+114 
-126 RNLNI
+126 
-131 DLSGLRNDL
+131 
-140 FHSLGADYDSIED
+140 
-153 NDQPDNGNGWSNF
+153 
-166 NGPELNSQSNSN
+166 
-178 SSTPTLD
+178 
-185 QVSVNLNE
+185 
-193 RAENGEID
+193 
-201 PVIGRDREV
+201 
-210 ARVIEILSRRN
+210 
-221 KNNPVLI
+221 
-228 GEPGVGKTAV
+228 
-238 AEAIAT
+238 
-244 AIVNKKVPHDLMDKQ
+244 
-259 VVSLDLGG
+259 
-267 LVAGTKYRGEF
+267 
-278 EDRMKKIIKEI
+278 
-289 TEDGTI
+289 
-295 ILFVDE
+295 
-301 MHTLIGAGGAEGSID
+301 
-316 AANILKPSL
+316 
-325 ARGDIQM
+325 M

-358 RLNEPSRTETK
+358 RLNEPSKEETL

-377 KYEKFHHVKI
+377 KYEKFHHVTI
-387 TDSAIENAIDLSSR
+387 TDAALENAIDLSSR

-424 IKSGKGSNNQLIQ
+424 INSGKGSNNQLVQ
-437 INEQIKKVIE
+437 LNEQIKKVIE
-447 QKNEAAVNQN
+447 QKNQAAINQN

-470 LQLRQDQLSNR
+470 LQLRQDKLNAKLES
-481 LDQATSKKSTVQPE
+481 ATSKKSTVQPE
-495 DVAKVVS
+495 DIAKVVS

-507 PVTQMNRDETKHL
+507 PVTQMNRDESKHL
-520 ANLESDLH
+520 ANLEADLH

-533 QDKAVSAVSR
+533 QEDAVRAVSR

-556 RPIGSFLFL
+556 CPIGSFLFL

-674 VIMTSNLGS
+674 IIMTSNLGS
-683 RSLFETKEVGFTAD
+683 RSLFDTKEVGFNAD
-697 NSSQIEMRKDRVRQA
+697 NSSQVEMRKDRVRQA

-719 EFLNRI
+719 EFLNRV
-725 DETIIFDELDQKQL
+725 DETIIFDELNHQQL

-746 TRKLINRLNK
+746 THKLIVRLQK

-792 IEDEIASMLIKGDLK
+792 IEDEIASKLITGELGD
-807 EGDLLKI
+807 GDLLKI
-814 GCNHNKLKFD
+814 GCNHDKLKFE
-824 IVKANDKSL
+824 IVKAEPKNL